1 MIAILIDDLKLIDS
15 NKFIAGRYQCPDTI
29 PFSVYPAVF
38 NANRTVKGF
47 APIPTVYRHSRTA
60 RRSSSYNSPMRI
72 LIVEDHPD
80 ILANLYGFLEPKG
93 HVLDSA
99 RNGYSALALASENDY
114 DVIVLDIGLPGLNG
128 LELCQKLRGE
138 LSIATPVLML
148 TARDSLSDKVAG
160 FDSGADDYLV
170 KPFSL
175 VELDVRL
182 KALVRRSEGRNAG
195 SSKLRFGEL
204 VFDPDTQQASRAGQ
218 AVNLTRTGFIL
229 LQALLKAAPRIVP
242 REALEQAVWGEDRPD
257 SDALRTHIH
266 ALRQAIDKPFTYPML
281 LTVPG
286 VGYRLALPDAAR

>member
-1 MIAILIDDLKLIDS
+1 
-15 NKFIAGRYQCPDTI
+15 
-29 PFSVYPAVF
+29 
-38 NANRTVKGF
+38 
-47 APIPTVYRHSRTA
+47 
-60 RRSSSYNSPMRI
+60 MRI

-93 HVLDSA
+93 HVLDAA
-99 RNGYSALALASENDY
+99 RNGYAALALASENAY

-138 LSIATPVLML
+138 LSLATPVLML

-175 VELDVRL
+175 VELGVRL
-182 KALVRRSEGRNAG
+182 KALVRRSEGRSAASN
-195 SSKLRFGEL
+195 KLRFGDL
-204 VFDPDTQQASRAGQ
+204 VFDPDIQQASRDNYP
-218 AVNLTRTGFIL
+218 VNLTRTGYIL
-229 LQALLKAAPRIVP
+229 LHALLKAAPRIVS
-242 REALEQAVWGEDRPD
+242 RDTLEQAVWGEDRPD

-266 ALRQAIDKPFTYPML
+266 ALRQALDKPFAYPML

-286 VGYRLALPDAAR
+286 AGYRLALPDAS

>member
-1 MIAILIDDLKLIDS
+1 
-15 NKFIAGRYQCPDTI
+15 
-29 PFSVYPAVF
+29 
-38 NANRTVKGF
+38 
-47 APIPTVYRHSRTA
+47 
-60 RRSSSYNSPMRI
+60 MRI

-93 HVLDSA
+93 HVLDAA
-99 RNGYSALALASENDY
+99 RNGYAALALASENDY

-138 LSIATPVLML
+138 LSLATPVLML

-182 KALVRRSEGRNAG
+182 KALVRRSEGRSAASN
-195 SSKLRFGEL
+195 KLRFGEL
-204 VFDPDTQQASRAGQ
+204 VFDPDIQQATRENQ
-218 AVNLTRTGFIL
+218 PVNLTRTGYIL
-229 LQALLKAAPRIVP
+229 LHALLKAAPRIVS
-242 REALEQAVWGEDRPD
+242 RDTLEQAVWGEDRPD

-266 ALRQAIDKPFTYPML
+266 ALRQALDKPFAHPML

-286 VGYRLALPDAAR
+286 AGYRLALPDAS

>member
-1 MIAILIDDLKLIDS
+1 
-15 NKFIAGRYQCPDTI
+15 
-29 PFSVYPAVF
+29 
-38 NANRTVKGF
+38 
-47 APIPTVYRHSRTA
+47 
-60 RRSSSYNSPMRI
+60 MRI

-93 HVLDSA
+93 HVLDAA
-99 RNGYSALALASENDY
+99 RNGYAALALASENDY

-138 LSIATPVLML
+138 LSLATPVLML

-182 KALVRRSEGRNAG
+182 KALVRRSEGRSAASN
-195 SSKLRFGEL
+195 KLRFGEL
-204 VFDPDTQQASRAGQ
+204 VFDPDIQQATRENQ
-218 AVNLTRTGFIL
+218 PVNLTRTGYVL
-229 LQALLKAAPRIVP
+229 LHALLKAAPRIVS
-242 REALEQAVWGEDRPD
+242 RETLEQAVWGEDRPD

-266 ALRQAIDKPFTYPML
+266 ALRQALDKPFAHPML

-286 VGYRLALPDAAR
+286 AGYRLALPDAP

>member
-1 MIAILIDDLKLIDS
+1 
-15 NKFIAGRYQCPDTI
+15 
-29 PFSVYPAVF
+29 
-38 NANRTVKGF
+38 
-47 APIPTVYRHSRTA
+47 
-60 RRSSSYNSPMRI
+60 MRI

-93 HVLDSA
+93 HVLDAA
-99 RNGYSALALASENDY
+99 RNGYAALALASENDY

-138 LSIATPVLML
+138 LSLATPVLML

-182 KALVRRSEGRNAG
+182 KALVRRSEGRSAASN
-195 SSKLRFGEL
+195 KLRFGEL
-204 VFDPDTQQASRAGQ
+204 VFDPDIQQASRENQ
-218 AVNLTRTGFIL
+218 PVNLTRTGYIL
-229 LQALLKAAPRIVP
+229 LHALLKAAPRIVS
-242 REALEQAVWGEDRPD
+242 RETLEQAVWGEDRPD

-266 ALRQAIDKPFTYPML
+266 ALRQGLDKPFAYPML
-281 LTVPG
+281 ITVPG
-286 VGYRLALPDAAR
+286 AGYRLALPDAP

>member
-1 MIAILIDDLKLIDS
+1 
-15 NKFIAGRYQCPDTI
+15 
-29 PFSVYPAVF
+29 
-38 NANRTVKGF
+38 
-47 APIPTVYRHSRTA
+47 
-60 RRSSSYNSPMRI
+60 MRI

-80 ILANLYGFLEPKG
+80 ILANLYGFFEPKG
-93 HVLDSA
+93 HVLDAA
-99 RNGYSALALASENDY
+99 RNGYAALALASENDY

-138 LSIATPVLML
+138 LSLATPVLML

-182 KALVRRSEGRNAG
+182 KALVRRSEGRSAASN
-195 SSKLRFGEL
+195 KLRFGEL
-204 VFDPDTQQASRAGQ
+204 VFDPDIQQATRENQ
-218 AVNLTRTGFIL
+218 PVNLTRTGYVL
-229 LQALLKAAPRIVP
+229 LHALLKAAPRIVS
-242 REALEQAVWGEDRPD
+242 RETLEQAVWGEDRPD

-266 ALRQAIDKPFTYPML
+266 ALRQALDKPFAYPML

-286 VGYRLALPDAAR
+286 AGYRLALPDAP

>member
-1 MIAILIDDLKLIDS
+1 
-15 NKFIAGRYQCPDTI
+15 
-29 PFSVYPAVF
+29 
-38 NANRTVKGF
+38 
-47 APIPTVYRHSRTA
+47 
-60 RRSSSYNSPMRI
+60 MRI

-93 HVLDSA
+93 HVLDAA
-99 RNGYSALALASENDY
+99 RNGYAALALASENDY

-138 LSIATPVLML
+138 LALATPVLML

-182 KALVRRSEGRNAG
+182 KALVRRSEGRSAASN
-195 SSKLRFGEL
+195 KLRFGEL
-204 VFDPDTQQASRAGQ
+204 VFDPDIQQASRENQ
-218 AVNLTRTGFIL
+218 PVNLTRTGYIL
-229 LQALLKAAPRIVP
+229 LHALMKAAPRIVS
-242 REALEQAVWGEDRPD
+242 RETLEQAVWGEDRPD

-266 ALRQAIDKPFTYPML
+266 ALRQGLDKPFAYPML
-281 LTVPG
+281 ITVPG
-286 VGYRLALPDAAR
+286 AGYRLALPDAP

>member
-1 MIAILIDDLKLIDS
+1 
-15 NKFIAGRYQCPDTI
+15 
-29 PFSVYPAVF
+29 
-38 NANRTVKGF
+38 
-47 APIPTVYRHSRTA
+47 
-60 RRSSSYNSPMRI
+60 MRI

-93 HVLDSA
+93 HVLDAA
-99 RNGYSALALASENDY
+99 RNGYAALALASENDY

-138 LSIATPVLML
+138 LALATPVLML
-148 TARDSLSDKVAG
+148 TARDSLNDKVAG

-182 KALVRRSEGRNAG
+182 KALVRRSEGRSAASN
-195 SSKLRFGEL
+195 KLRFGEL
-204 VFDPDTQQASRAGQ
+204 VFDPDIQQATRANHP
-218 AVNLTRTGFIL
+218 VNLTRTGYIL
-229 LQALLKAAPRIVP
+229 LHALLKAAPRIVS
-242 REALEQAVWGEDRPD
+242 RDTLEQAVWGEDRPD

-266 ALRQAIDKPFTYPML
+266 ALRQALDKPFAYPML

-286 VGYRLALPDAAR
+286 AGYRLALPDAP